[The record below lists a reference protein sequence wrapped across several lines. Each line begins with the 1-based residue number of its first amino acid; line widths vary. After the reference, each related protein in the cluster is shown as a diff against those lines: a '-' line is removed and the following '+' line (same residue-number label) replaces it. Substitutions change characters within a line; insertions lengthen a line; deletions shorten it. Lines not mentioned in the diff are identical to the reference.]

1 MHKFSHF
8 CVDIPCLQLLRISGA
23 MLEEL
28 IIRALCDTIPAEPV
42 EALFLFGQ
50 TEDNQQAAFETAH
63 QFLQSGRT
71 GKVLCLG
78 TKAMSGYPGF
88 EVWKEEMERLGIGE
102 GQLVGIPPVPADT
115 DLLHTL
121 IEATSA
127 VRYAKEQGYRNLVV
141 TAAPFQQP
149 RAFMTAITAALREY
163 PELYLY
169 SLPGKAMP
177 WQEEVVHSQG
187 KLEDTR
193 AGLIAG
199 EMERISCYHDR
210 NDLISVSEALDYL
223 NRRDGKVR
231 KLES

>member
-1 MHKFSHF
+1 
-8 CVDIPCLQLLRISGA
+8 

-28 IIRALCDTIPAEPV
+28 IIRALCDTIPDKPV
-42 EALFLFGQ
+42 DGLFLFGQ
-50 TEDNQQAAFETAH
+50 TEDNQQAAFETAC
-63 QFLQSGRT
+63 QFLQSGHT
-71 GKVLCLG
+71 DKVLCLG
-78 TKAMSGYPGF
+78 TNAMSGYPGF
-88 EVWKEEMERLGIGE
+88 EVWKEEMKKLGIGE
-102 GQLVGIPPVPADT
+102 EQIIPVPPVPADT

-127 VRYAKEQGYRNLVV
+127 VRYAKEQGFKSLVV
-141 TAAPFQQP
+141 TASPFQQP

-177 WQEEVVHSQG
+177 WQEEVTHSQG

-199 EMERISCYHDR
+199 EMERIRCYHEQK
-210 NDLISVSEALDYL
+210 DLISVKEALGYL
-223 NRRDGKVR
+223 NRRG
-231 KLES
+231 

>member
-1 MHKFSHF
+1 M
-8 CVDIPCLQLLRISGA
+8 I
-23 MLEEL
+23 EEL
-28 IIRALCDTIPAEPV
+28 IIRTLCDTLPDRAV
-42 EALFLFGQ
+42 DGLFLFGQ
-50 TEDNQQAAFETAH
+50 TEDNQQAAFETARL
-63 QFLQSGRT
+63 FLENGRT
-71 GKVLCLG
+71 DKVLCLG

-88 EVWKEEMERLGIGE
+88 EVWKKEMLKQGIGE
-102 GQLVGIPPVPADT
+102 AQLVPVPPVPAT
-115 DLLHTL
+115 TELLHTL

-127 VRYAKEQGYRNLVV
+127 VRYAKEQGYQSLAV

-187 KLEDTR
+187 KVQDTR

-199 EMERISCYHDR
+199 EMERIACYHDQD
-210 NDLISVSEALDYL
+210 DLISVKEALEYL
-223 NRRDGKVR
+223 NRRDR
-231 KLES
+231 KKL

>member
-1 MHKFSHF
+1 MRKIRHF
-8 CVDIPCLQLLRISGA
+8 CGHIPCTFLLRISGA
-23 MLEEL
+23 MIEEL
-28 IIRALCDTIPAEPV
+28 IIRALCDTIPDKPV
-42 EALFLFGQ
+42 DGLFLFGQ
-50 TEDNQQAAFETAH
+50 TEDNQQAAFETA
-63 QFLQSGRT
+63 QTFLQSGRT
-71 GKVLCLG
+71 DKVLCLG

-88 EVWKEEMERLGIGE
+88 EVWKKEMKKFSIGE
-102 GQLVGIPPVPADT
+102 EQLIPVPPVPTDT

-127 VRYAKEQGYRNLVV
+127 VRYSKEQGFKRLVV

-177 WQEEVVHSQG
+177 WQEEVTHSQG

-199 EMERISCYHDR
+199 EMERIRCYHAQ
-210 NDLISVSEALDYL
+210 NDLISVQEALDYL
-223 NRRDGKVR
+223 NRRG
-231 KLES
+231 